1 MWRLPLLGLTG
12 LIGLTLFALPA
23 TGTLTAENV
32 ADRSGTDQAYLK
44 RDDLAD
50 DLVLVA
56 DDDDDDTNSKNTRT
70 KNTKTRQSKN
80 SKHSKF
86 TKHSRNS
93 KVSNDN
99 TRSNVT
105 AVTRDRDRS
114 RGDKTRD
121 WTRDGGK
128 LKRDWSANHTNDR
141 SKNDTRAGKRP

>member
-70 KNTKTRQSKN
+70 KNTKTRQSK
-80 SKHSKF
+80 
-86 TKHSRNS
+86 TP
-93 KVSNDN
+93 N
-99 TRSNVT
+99 TPSSPSTAATPRSPTTTPAATSLQLREIVT
-105 AVTRDRDRS
+105 VAVATRPAT
-114 RGDKTRD
+114 GPATE
-121 WTRDGGK
+121 G
-128 LKRDWSANHTNDR
+128 N
-141 SKNDTRAGKRP
+141 